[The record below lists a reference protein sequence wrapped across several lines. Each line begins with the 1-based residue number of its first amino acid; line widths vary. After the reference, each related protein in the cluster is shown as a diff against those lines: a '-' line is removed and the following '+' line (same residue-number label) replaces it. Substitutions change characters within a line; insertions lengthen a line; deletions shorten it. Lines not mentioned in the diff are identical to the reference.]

1 MRTLVVLAFV
11 VILCYILSR
20 QYKAYKYAREVGKR
34 ARRRSMEIERDR
46 QVCRELERL
55 LFKEDQ

>member
-1 MRTLVVLAFV
+1 MTTLLALAFLAV
-11 VILCYILSR
+11 MCYILSR
-20 QYKAYKYAREVGKR
+20 QYKAHKYAREVGKQ

-55 LFKEDQ
+55 LSKEDQ

>member
-1 MRTLVVLAFV
+1 MRTLAALVFM

-20 QYKAYKYAREVGKR
+20 QYKAYKHAREVELR
-34 ARRRSMEIERDR
+34 ARRRRMEVERDR

-55 LFKEDQ
+55 L